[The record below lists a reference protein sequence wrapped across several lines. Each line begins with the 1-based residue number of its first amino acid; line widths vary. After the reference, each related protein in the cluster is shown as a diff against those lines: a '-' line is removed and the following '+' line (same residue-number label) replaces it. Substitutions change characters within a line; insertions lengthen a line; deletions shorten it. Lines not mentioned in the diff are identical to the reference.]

1 MDFDQGKD
9 GGGGGGGSRK
19 GEELRVGSGKL
30 QKFTITCSSILTI
43 QVNKYPKNM
52 NAAIQILDMETND

>member
-1 MDFDQGKD
+1 MVV
-9 GGGGGGGSRK
+9 GGGSRK

-52 NAAIQILDMETND
+52 NAAIQILDTETND